1 MLAASSNLNNRR
13 FDKGLSEEQLAAY
26 FALRGAGDRL
36 QRAVTHQLRS
46 YGLTE
51 VQFAILAQL
60 GSRSGGIGMSELA
73 RGLVVTKSGLTYQ
86 AGQLEGRG
94 LVTRGASANDD
105 RAVLLRLTPDGEALL
120 AKVMPAHIA
129 LVRELFIDRID
140 PDHIATVRDALAR
153 VAGDEHHERTA
164 VDPLPRKEGG

>member
-1 MLAASSNLNNRR
+1 VVRA
-13 FDKGLSEEQLAAY
+13 LSDEELAAY

-36 QRAVTHQLRS
+36 QRAVAQQLRA
-46 YGLTE
+46 YDLTE

-60 GSRSGGIGMSELA
+60 SASTDGIGMSELA

-94 LVTRGASANDD
+94 LVARRGRTDDD
-105 RAVLLRLTPDGEALL
+105 RAVLLRLTPKGRALL
-120 AKVMPAHIA
+120 ARVLPAHVA

-140 PDHIATVRDALAR
+140 PADLAIVRDALAA
-153 VAGDEHHERTA
+153 VAATDAARQ
-164 VDPLPRKEGG
+164 R

>member
-1 MLAASSNLNNRR
+1 LAEH
-13 FDKGLSEEQLAAY
+13 LSDVELAAY

-36 QRAVTHQLRS
+36 QRAVTQQLRA

-60 GSRSGGIGMSELA
+60 GTGAGAIGMSELA
-73 RGLVVTKSGLTYQ
+73 RALVVTKSGLTYQ

-94 LVTRGASANDD
+94 LVVRGTSTDDD
-105 RAVLLRLTPDGEALL
+105 RAVLLRLTPEGEALL
-120 AKVMPAHIA
+120 AKVMPEHVA

-140 PDHIATVRDALAR
+140 PADLATLRDARAQ
-153 VAGDEHHERTA
+153 VAGR
-164 VDPLPRKEGG
+164 